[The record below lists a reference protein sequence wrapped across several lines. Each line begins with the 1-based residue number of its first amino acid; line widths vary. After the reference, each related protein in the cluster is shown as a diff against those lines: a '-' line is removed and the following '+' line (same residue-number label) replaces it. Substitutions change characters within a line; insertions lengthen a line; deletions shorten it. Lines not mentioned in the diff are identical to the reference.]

1 MKNAKTENLPNLH
14 EIERAMAVERADFIE
29 KQSDKIALRAKEGYK
44 K

>member
-1 MKNAKTENLPNLH
+1 MENTNIHHMEYTMAK
-14 EIERAMAVERADFIE
+14 ERADFIE